1 MSTKLAS
8 FSQPPPLRSS
18 LFKNPPDGVPPT
30 EELEAL
36 QAELRTLKQK
46 SIDRAKK
53 AGEDL
58 KVLEESMRRMKEKEK
73 GKQKVI
79 EKVKRERD
87 YTPSIP
93 DNDDARSITSNSS
106 KQRVSSHPIHSV
118 HPSSSRSSLDPR
130 RCVASMLLTIS
141 LVDFYSSSTEEK
153 KKDKK
158 KKRKRDLDESD
169 NDIGAARKVTPV
181 PPTHPLPPPKAIK
194 SISSSSQP
202 QNKTQTGPDFSV
214 PSSNPL
220 LEPRPPI
227 PPPPIPGPS
236 KPTDVMEDFSKLKQP
251 SQTAVTTFYGSIEPY
266 IRPIKE
272 EDVGWLEYTA
282 DELEPFIMPRLG
294 KYYLDQ
300 WEDDD
305 ARIARGLP
313 RDSSEASTSTAA
325 PQAFVAPEPKWD
337 PSTLSEPDLLG
348 EEKGHGPLTE
358 RLISALLPMENH
370 QWKGVKAAED
380 AMEGRPGGSG
390 AAASRKEKM
399 NVSDL
404 EVRIR
409 DTMRY
414 HGLLS
419 GIPDYSNK
427 VDDPIA
433 TALRHAQEELRDV
446 LATNKARKL
455 RLARIARQ
463 RLAYQEYVENRDAID
478 RNITNTFNKLQK
490 KDAPKIAKKK
500 KTKASSE
507 APNGDANGF
516 GDGATGPPPPCPA
529 ALGLGPDEENRLVV
543 GDTLRELVRVRREW
557 VDTVGGIFDEK
568 EAENPGLILG
578 YPKESVFEGI
588 EEEVKEIL
596 ARLPVVPFWED
607 PMDVDK
613 GKALVNGTGKG
624 KEKERRGD
632 EMDVG

>member
-1 MSTKLAS
+1 MSTRLAPYI
-8 FSQPPPLRSS
+8 QPPPLKSS

-36 QAELRTLKQK
+36 QAELKALKQK
-46 SIDRAKK
+46 SMDRAKK

-58 KVLEESMRRMKEKEK
+58 KLLEESMRRMKEKEK
-73 GKQKVI
+73 GKQKAV

-87 YTPSIP
+87 FTPSLP
-93 DNDDARSITSNSS
+93 DNDDARSVTSSSS
-106 KQRVSSHPIHSV
+106 KQRVSSHPLHSV

-130 RCVASMLLTIS
+130 
-141 LVDFYSSSTEEK
+141 STEDR

-158 KKRKRDLDESD
+158 KKRKRDDESD
-169 NDIGAARKVTPV
+169 NDLERPRKATPV
-181 PPTHPLPPPKAIK
+181 PLSHSLPPPKAIK
-194 SISSSSQP
+194 SAIPSSSQS
-202 QNKTQTGPDFSV
+202 QNKTQSGPDFSV
-214 PSSNPL
+214 PPPYPL
-220 LEPRPPI
+220 LDPRPPI

-236 KPTDVMEDFSKLKQP
+236 KPTEVMEDFSKLKPP
-251 SQTAVTTFYGSIEPY
+251 SQTAVTTFYSSIEPY

-272 EDVGWLEYTA
+272 EDLGWLEYTA
-282 DELEPFIMPRLG
+282 DELEPFVMPRLG

-313 RDSSEASTSTAA
+313 RDALSSSSSGDPSTSAA

-337 PSTLSEPDLLG
+337 PSTLSEPDLLV

-409 DTMRY
+409 DTMRF
-414 HGLLS
+414 HGLLG

-433 TALRHAQEELRDV
+433 TALRHAQNELRTV

-455 RLARIARQ
+455 RLAKIARQ

-490 KDAPKIAKKK
+490 KDAPKVVKKK
-500 KTKASSE
+500 KKDRGSME
-507 APNGDANGF
+507 NLNGLNGDTNGT
-516 GDGATGPPPPCPA
+516 AEPTGPPPPCPA

-543 GDTLRELVRVRREW
+543 SDTLKELVRVRREW
-557 VDTVGGIFDEK
+557 VDTVGGFFE
-568 EAENPGLILG
+568 EREGENPGLIIG
-578 YPKESVFEGI
+578 FPKESVYEGI
-588 EEEVKEIL
+588 EEEIREIMKG
-596 ARLPVVPFWED
+596 LPVVPFLEETRGAQGQGQHQG
-607 PMDVDK
+607 M
-613 GKALVNGTGKG
+613 VNGTSGGKG
-624 KEKERRGD
+624 KEKERGD
-632 EMDVG
+632 EMDIG